1 MLIAVILL
9 AVLSVVLAM
18 DLEAQQQEIE
28 RLKVL
33 VEKLNKERVWLG
45 LDLSMSDDITAV
57 AMVTE
62 YEGEVYGEE
71 ENANVNAIKK
81 SHRSKGRQT
90 NRQRHPA
97 KSPGNGKK

>member
-33 VEKLNKERVWLG
+33 VEKLNKE
-45 LDLSMSDDITAV
+45 
-57 AMVTE
+57 
-62 YEGEVYGEE
+62 EGV
-71 ENANVNAIKK
+71 ENKC
-81 SHRSKGRQT
+81 
-90 NRQRHPA
+90 
-97 KSPGNGKK
+97 

>member
-33 VEKLNKERVWLG
+33 VEKKRRGGIKHVNNF
-45 LDLSMSDDITAV
+45 
-57 AMVTE
+57 
-62 YEGEVYGEE
+62 EGK
-71 ENANVNAIKK
+71 N
-81 SHRSKGRQT
+81 
-90 NRQRHPA
+90 
-97 KSPGNGKK
+97 